1 MFPKWSAGATPD
13 GEFLHSILVDP
24 RDPRHLYLAISIGG
38 VFESTDGGRDW
49 QPMNA
54 GCAADFL
61 PDPDAPFGHDPHCVA
76 MHPKHPDRLY
86 QQNHCGIY
94 RIDRPATRWERI
106 GANMPKSIGD
116 IGFPIV
122 LHPQDPEV
130 AWVCPMDGT
139 AVWPRTSVGGKPAVY
154 MTVNGGKSWRR
165 QDLGLPR
172 SQAWFTVL
180 RQAMCRDE
188 RDRPS
193 LYFGTTGGEVWASR
207 AGERWRCIARHLPEI
222 YCLAVAH

>member
-1 MFPKWSAGATPD
+1 MQRARPNGSPHAARRSPAGSPKWSAGATPD

-122 LHPQDPEV
+122 LHPQDPAAFSRLAHHENQ
-130 AWVCPMDGT
+130 
-139 AVWPRTSVGGKPAVY
+139 AVSVGVATGFLDIL
-154 MTVNGGKSWRR
+154 
-165 QDLGLPR
+165 DLESG
-172 SQAWFTVL
+172 
-180 RQAMCRDE
+180 
-188 RDRPS
+188 
-193 LYFGTTGGEVWASR
+193 
-207 AGERWRCIARHLPEI
+207 
-222 YCLAVAH
+222 